1 MIHVRLPSTNEQ
13 RLNVDSR
20 SQQLYVP
27 GAVQLYAV
35 DAVSVTAE
43 SCSLKPGACRYGSE
57 VQATPTGYS
66 CRVSCVEPPVRCCL
80 YGL

>member
-1 MIHVRLPSTNEQ
+1 MPCARAAVGPQRTEQENDRSVWLMYGYHLGLAVRLPSTNEQ

-43 SCSLKPGACRYGSE
+43 SCSLKPGACR
-57 VQATPTGYS
+57 
-66 CRVSCVEPPVRCCL
+66 
-80 YGL
+80 